1 MEVTQL
7 NVRIPI
13 ELSEQIRQVAFDKRT
28 TKKDLIIKYI
38 EEGIKRETRQTTLDG

>member
-7 NVRIPI
+7 NIRIPK
-13 ELSEQIRQVAFDKRT
+13 ELSEQIRQLAFDKRI

-38 EEGIKRETRQTTLDG
+38 EEGIKRETGQTKLD